1 MLSLPISS
9 LKLGQK
15 QNGCPHNF
23 QARQGKSAVDNYTIL
38 WLPRSYLNG
47 RPWYKNDNRSVW
59 WDDTDKYWR
68 IGDTTNKGG
77 YFSYAKLDNDGRCLP
92 KIPYQKWKLTDGSN
106 WNDAGNKVKIKCG
119 YKPEGKY
126 KFLLNQM

>member
-38 WLPRSYLNG
+38 WLPRSYLFPLFFALSNCVCF
-47 RPWYKNDNRSVW
+47 SVCQMDLAQTKEIW
-59 WDDTDKYWR
+59 KELQS
-68 IGDTTNKGG
+68 IVGDG
-77 YFSYAKLDNDGRCLP
+77 
-92 KIPYQKWKLTDGSN
+92 
-106 WNDAGNKVKIKCG
+106 KVRHLHDFFFIT
-119 YKPEGKY
+119 YHY
-126 KFLLNQM
+126 I